1 MISMRNYV
9 EIFLN
14 AIDQLPKAHV
24 LEIGVGRGEATSL
37 LVRQLKIRQRLTCV
51 DTHPLISKKLA
62 WWIRVDPRVS
72 LVGTSSLKYL
82 DSLPP
87 SVKFDCVLIDG
98 DHNYYTV
105 YNELRLLTPHLKT
118 NSHLFLHDLLW
129 PYGRR
134 DLYYDPQTIPA
145 EFRHDYQKGGVVKG
159 QNELSPDGRNPD
171 LLHAVFEG
179 GPRNGVMAAIEAFL
193 AIGENNSKFTFRLLS
208 EHEPGLGLIT
218 CKA

>member
-9 EIFLN
+9 DIFLN
-14 AIDQLPKAHV
+14 AIDQLTKAHV

-37 LVRQLKIRQRLTCV
+37 LVRQLKIRRRLTCV
-51 DTHPLISKKLA
+51 DTHPLISNKLE
-62 WWIRVDPRVS
+62 WWIRIDPRVR
-72 LVGTSSLKYL
+72 LVRTTSLKYL
-82 DSLPP
+82 ESLPP

-105 YNELRLLTPHLKT
+105 YNELRLLTPHLKPHT
-118 NSHLFLHDLLW
+118 HLFLHDVLW

-145 EFRHDYQKGGVVKG
+145 EFRHDYQKGGVVEG
-159 QNELSPDGRNPD
+159 QNELSPEGRNPR
-171 LLHAVFEG
+171 LWHAVSEG
-179 GPRNGVMAAIEAFL
+179 GPSNGVMAAIEAFL
-193 AIGENNSKFTFRLLS
+193 DIAENNSRFTFSLLS

-218 CKA
+218 FET

>member
-1 MISMRNYV
+1 MRNYA

-14 AIDQLPKAHV
+14 AIDRCPRAHV

-37 LVRQLKIRQRLTCV
+37 LVRRLKIRQRLTCV
-51 DTHPLISKKLA
+51 ETQPLISKKLT
-62 WWIRVDPRVS
+62 WWIRVDPRVK
-72 LVGTSSLKYL
+72 LVGTTSLKYL
-82 DSLPP
+82 ESLPP

-105 YNELRLLTPHLKT
+105 YNELRLLRPHLNPKA
-118 NSHLFLHDLLW
+118 HLFLHDVLW
-129 PYGRR
+129 PYGQR
-134 DLYYDPQTIPA
+134 DLYYDPQTIPT

-159 QNELSPDGRNPD
+159 QNELSPDGKNPD

-179 GPRNGVMAAIEAFL
+179 GPKNGVMAAIEAFL
-193 AIGENNSKFTFRLLS
+193 AMGEDNPGFAFRLLS

-218 CKA
+218 CV